1 MYEKWNKVV
10 TSDKYPSIQGRLAD
24 LHKSIIKEEKIR
36 KVKIDSARQAVIKAA
51 EERKAMIAAA
61 SAKKK

>member
-1 MYEKWNKVV
+1 MFEKWNKIV

-24 LHKSIIKEEKIR
+24 LHKSIMKEEKIR
-36 KVKIDSARQAVIKAA
+36 KSKIETAKQAVIKAA